1 MASTNSTEIGTTE
14 VKDDT
19 KQWGQTMLRAKT
31 ALIKPYSKVK
41 NLI

>member
-1 MASTNSTEIGTTE
+1 MANTNSTTTENAE

-19 KQWGQTMLRAKT
+19 KQWGQAILRAKT

-41 NLI
+41 KK